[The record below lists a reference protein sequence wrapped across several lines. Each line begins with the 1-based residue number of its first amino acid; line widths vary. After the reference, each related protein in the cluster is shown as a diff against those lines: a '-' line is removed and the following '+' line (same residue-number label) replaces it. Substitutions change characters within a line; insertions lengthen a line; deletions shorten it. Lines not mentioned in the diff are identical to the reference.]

1 LNQLAREGAD
11 EQSIQAAKQAMELKQ
26 DIYATTLEEYEQSRL
41 REALRSKS
49 ISIVE
54 PATAPSSPSKP
65 NKILNIGLS
74 LMVGLAAGLG
84 LAFLFENLDST
95 IYSVDQIE
103 DLTRLP
109 NLGSVPDAIIRKR
122 FISTNGSN
130 PYTEAFRRI
139 RTIIWSRETDQPI
152 NALMITS
159 PEPGEGKSTIV
170 SDLAFVLAQS
180 GHKVVVVDGDM
191 RLPNQHKLF
200 NLPNDRG
207 LSNVL
212 AQEINLEEALQ
223 LTEVPGLR
231 VLTSGPIP
239 GNPSE
244 LLGTYQM
251 NEIMDQLRE
260 KFNIVLVDTP
270 ALLQVTDA
278 IVLAPQVDGV
288 VLVVCRAN
296 SRRQD
301 VVSAIKQLEEINA
314 NMIGFIA
321 NRSGQNVGYY
331 YYHRP
336 RRSYFKKIF

>member
-1 LNQLAREGAD
+1 
-11 EQSIQAAKQAMELKQ
+11 
-26 DIYATTLEEYEQSRL
+26 
-41 REALRSKS
+41 
-49 ISIVE
+49 V
-54 PATAPSSPSKP
+54 
-65 NKILNIGLS
+65 
-74 LMVGLAAGLG
+74 VGLAAGLG

-103 DLTRLP
+103 DLTKLP
-109 NLGSVPDAIIRKR
+109 NLGSVPDSIIRKR
-122 FISTNGSN
+122 FVSTNGSN

-139 RTIIWSRETDQPI
+139 RTIIWSRDAEQSI
-152 NALMITS
+152 SSLMITS

-170 SDLAFVLAQS
+170 SDLAYVLAQS
-180 GHKVVVVDGDM
+180 GHRVVVVDGDM

-212 AQEINLEEALQ
+212 AQEMNLEDAIQ
-223 LTEVPGLR
+223 WTEIPGLR

-251 NEIMDQLRE
+251 NEVIEQLRE
-260 KFNIVLVDTP
+260 SFNIVLVDTP

-278 IVLAPQVDGV
+278 IVVAPQVDGV

-301 VVSAIKQLEEINA
+301 VVSAIKQLEEIDA
-314 NMIGFIA
+314 KMLGFIA

-336 RRSYFKKIF
+336 RQTHFKKIF